1 LGGFAAGEVFVM
13 IDINEVEFNAIRAQG
28 PGGQNVN
35 KVSSAVHLRF
45 DIANSSLPEHIK
57 ERMLAM
63 RDQRITK
70 DGVVVL
76 KAQQSRSQEA
86 NKEEALRRLQELV
99 DSVKVLPTVRRAT
112 KPTRSS
118 QRKRLDGKAKDGERK
133 QLRGKVSL

>member
-1 LGGFAAGEVFVM
+1 M

-86 NKEEALRRLQELV
+86 NKEEAMRRLQELV
-99 DSVKVLPTVRRAT
+99 DSVKVLPAVRRAT

-133 QLRGKVSL
+133 QLRGKVSV

>member
-1 LGGFAAGEVFVM
+1 
-13 IDINEVEFNAIRAQG
+13 
-28 PGGQNVN
+28 
-35 KVSSAVHLRF
+35 
-45 DIANSSLPEHIK
+45 
-57 ERMLAM
+57 MLAM

-99 DSVKVLPTVRRAT
+99 DSVKVLPAVRRAT

>member
-1 LGGFAAGEVFVM
+1 M
-13 IDINEVEFNAIRAQG
+13 IDVNEVEFNAIRAQG

-45 DIANSSLPEHIK
+45 DIAGSSLPEHIK
-57 ERMLAM
+57 ERLLAM

-86 NKEEALRRLQELV
+86 NKEEALRRLQQLV
-99 DSVKVLPTVRRAT
+99 DSVKVLPAVRRPT
-112 KPTRSS
+112 KPTRGS
-118 QRKRLDGKAKDGERK
+118 QRRRLDGKAKDGERK